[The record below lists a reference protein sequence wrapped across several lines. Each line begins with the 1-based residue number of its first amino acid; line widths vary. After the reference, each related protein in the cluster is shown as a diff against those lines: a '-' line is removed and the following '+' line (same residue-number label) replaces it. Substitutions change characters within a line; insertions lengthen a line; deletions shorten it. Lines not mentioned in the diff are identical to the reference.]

1 MQMSLL
7 AGIPNQI
14 TQVIENAVGQRRRKK
29 KKKLTHL
36 SDTRGSQAAR
46 VRWEGEVSIKWI
58 RGNKRGNGGRI
69 ADELWRNAG
78 AWKVGA
84 FHEQDVDLIPTT
96 APLVYWQVGNSV
108 TVSQELTPRP
118 TCGLARACS
127 VCVCQRKTQLLKGGT

>member
-1 MQMSLL
+1 M
-7 AGIPNQI
+7 
-14 TQVIENAVGQRRRKK
+14 
-29 KKKLTHL
+29 
-36 SDTRGSQAAR
+36 
-46 VRWEGEVSIKWI
+46 SIKWI

-108 TVSQELTPRP
+108 TVSQELTPRRP
-118 TCGLARACS
+118 ADSRALAAF
-127 VCVCQRKTQLLKGGT
+127 VYVKGKHSF

>member
-7 AGIPNQI
+7 ADLPNQI
-14 TQVIENAVGQRRRKK
+14 TQVIENAVGAAAEGEEE
-29 KKKLTHL
+29 KKLTHL

-108 TVSQELTPRP
+108 TVSQELTSRRP
-118 TCGLARACS
+118 ADSRALAAF
-127 VCVCQRKTQLLKGGT
+127 VYVKGKHSF